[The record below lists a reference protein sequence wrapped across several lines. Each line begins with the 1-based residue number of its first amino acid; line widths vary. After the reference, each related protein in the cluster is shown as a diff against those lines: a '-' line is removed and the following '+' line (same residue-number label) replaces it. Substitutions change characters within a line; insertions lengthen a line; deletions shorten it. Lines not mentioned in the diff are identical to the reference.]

1 MKNRFPDFLLM
12 KQNGEA
18 TSDRKITSFDN
29 REHVHKT
36 LKAHGGVGAHK

>member
-1 MKNRFPDFLLM
+1 MKNRFADFLLM
-12 KQNGEA
+12 K
-18 TSDRKITSFDN
+18 KITSFDN